1 MSAILGEKRIKLPH
15 YLSIQ
20 SNKLIF
26 FFYFFFFLDPLRLL
40 EATSC
45 KRGRYKQLMEYM
57 NSI

>member
-15 YLSIQ
+15 YLLIQ

-26 FFYFFFFLDPLRLL
+26 SLYFFFLDPPRLL

-45 KRGRYKQLMEYM
+45 KRGRYKQLMGYM